1 MPGVANAFLPGWA
14 SMIGA
19 RQGPPRPDRGH
30 RVPFLSHV
38 HRAQPHAA
46 RPGPV
51 FLTAMAGLA
60 LTLTFLA
67 LFAGSGG
74 ISGGLGRELAG
85 SYVSARRHAL
95 RTAPNPAS
103 LAPGNASFFSTPPPS
118 APPPSP
124 PQPPPPLPSS
134 SLTIFAAPKP
144 GDLVP
149 GSASHRALQSWLALH
164 PPARVVLFGFK
175 DDPSLQA
182 AVAAGD
188 GRVSLETAFD
198 TNFLGVPM
206 FNSLIARAMAADS
219 DVSLFVNADIIL
231 LDDVWPAM
239 DRARRDGAGWVVT
252 GMRTDV
258 DTFPFDFPGSVG
270 EGGGGGSGV
279 GDDGASGSGQDG
291 AADTH
296 APDDH
301 LAVAARAA
309 YSGLYDAIREHARTT
324 GKLHSY
330 GGVDFW
336 AWDNS
341 GPPLMHGP
349 FPSFVYGRGKYDNW
363 FMHALL
369 HDGPRRVIDA
379 TNVVTSIHVA
389 HTYAHVAGHAEGAK
403 GQVMWSLAKKSSF
416 ELFANIHLAYA
427 TDIGYKN
434 QMGTAH
440 HIPLQLVACREPAAG
455 NVCLLERV
463 RPASCSCEYSPYHAA
478 TMSDPVLAGN
488 KYQCGGVSAEK
499 QADFA
504 AVPTVPTP
512 GAVPG
517 LPHTLDQLLPQ
528 VADARGLVVLTG
540 TTIKYHTMLMN
551 FACNLRNVGVDN
563 LLVAAFDDEVY
574 QYAFVRGLAVYPA
587 LAQGAADHANCD
599 FGTTCFRKIT
609 KQKSQAVLTI
619 LQKGYHV
626 LWTDMD
632 VVWLQNPIPDL
643 WAYGPATL
651 PIQGNEPST
660 TAPANGH
667 LRINSGFYLA
677 RADEP
682 TIAAF
687 DLITRHALT
696 TDKSEQPSF
705 YIVLCGDK
713 GQHRVGTD
721 ACLEPTTGVRTEFLP
736 RDRYPNGAYKGF
748 WNDTTDDAALSD
760 LVVLHNNWI
769 FGLANKF
776 ERLHRRNMWYIGDDD
791 EMSCS
796 YPWRA
801 PPPVLQAELLP
812 DTADVAAGNDGNDH
826 AQASQVT

>member
-1 MPGVANAFLPGWA
+1 M
-14 SMIGA
+14 MA
-19 RQGPPRPDRGH
+19 RQGPPRHDRAH
-30 RVPFLSHV
+30 RVPLLYHV
-38 HRAQPHAA
+38 HRVQPHAA
-46 RPGPV
+46 RPGPA
-51 FLTAMAGLA
+51 FLKALA
-60 LTLTFLA
+60 FLA
-67 LFAGSGG
+67 LALSVLALCAGSRG
-74 ISGGLGRELAG
+74 IDIGAGREL
-85 SYVSARRHAL
+85 STPRDLARRQAV
-95 RTAPNPAS
+95 RAS
-103 LAPGNASFFSTPPPS
+103 IPS
-118 APPPSP
+118 APSFDPQDNAFFNSIPPPCSR
-124 PQPPPPLPSS
+124 PPLPLPRL

-258 DTFPFDFPGSVG
+258 DAFPFEFPS
-270 EGGGGGSGV
+270 GGGSG
-279 GDDGASGSGQDG
+279 GSGGDHPVPDVAVDG
-291 AADTH
+291 GDAAGTH
-296 APDDH
+296 VHDDQAAMPNTTDL
-301 LAVAARAA
+301 LA
-309 YSGLYDAIREHARTT
+309 AIREHARTT

-440 HIPLQLVACREPAAG
+440 HIPLQLVACREPAAD

-463 RPASCSCEYSPYHAA
+463 RPASCSCEYSPHHAA
-478 TMSDPVLAGN
+478 TMSDPVLAANG

-504 AVPTVPTP
+504 TVSTTP
-512 GAVPG
+512 STPAVPG

-721 ACLEPTTGVRTEFLP
+721 ACLEPTTGVRTEFLS

-748 WNDTTDDAALSD
+748 WNETTDGAALSD
-760 LVVLHNNWI
+760 LVILHNNWI
-769 FGLANKF
+769 AGLANKF
-776 ERLHRRNMWYIGDDD
+776 ERLRRRSMWFIGDDD

-796 YPWRA
+796 YPWSTLPA
-801 PPPVLQAELLP
+801 PTQRMG
-812 DTADVAAGNDGNDH
+812 D
-826 AQASQVT
+826 QVHP